1 MPTVLVTGAT
11 GFIAGHCVEEL
22 LRHGYAVRG
31 TVRDLAT
38 ADVTH
43 LHALAQNTKG
53 SLELAQATLDD
64 DQGWDEAAAG
74 CDYVWHLASPVPAR
88 LPRNE
93 DELVRPAVDGTLRVL
108 RAAARSGTVRRVVM
122 TSSTDAIVH
131 GHTSPGR
138 LSTEADWS
146 DPGWLAPYPK
156 SKFHAERVAWDFA
169 ATHPV
174 ELVTINPGLVLGPLQ
189 RRQQATSMEAI
200 RLLLARKLPAVP
212 RLSFAVADV
221 RDIAAAHR
229 LAMETPGAAGSRYI
243 CASPAMWM
251 GDIAAVLAAE
261 FGPHG
266 YRVPVRTLPYWLMWA
281 NARFDPTIRLAL
293 SYYGVPVLVSADKAK
308 QELGWVP
315 RPARESIVAAGESLI
330 RHGIVP
336 RRERPQKSPPPKLSP
351 PPPKSPPPKSPP
363 P

>member
-1 MPTVLVTGAT
+1 M
-11 GFIAGHCVEEL
+11 
-22 LRHGYAVRG
+22 
-31 TVRDLAT
+31 
-38 ADVTH
+38 
-43 LHALAQNTKG
+43 
-53 SLELAQATLDD
+53 
-64 DQGWDEAAAG
+64 
-74 CDYVWHLASPVPAR
+74 
-88 LPRNE
+88 
-93 DELVRPAVDGTLRVL
+93 DGTLRVL

-146 DPGWLAPYPK
+146 DPGRLAPYPK
-156 SKFHAERVAWDFA
+156 SKFQAERVAWDFA

-221 RDIAAAHR
+221 RDVAAAHR
-229 LAMETPGAAGSRYI
+229 LAMETPGAAGHRYI

-261 FGPHG
+261 FGPRG
-266 YRVPVRTLPYWLMWA
+266 YSAGFPAP
-281 NARFDPTIRLAL
+281 LA
-293 SYYGVPVLVSADKAK
+293 SPSS
-308 QELGWVP
+308 P
-315 RPARESIVAAGESLI
+315 PARA
-330 RHGIVP
+330 
-336 RRERPQKSPPPKLSP
+336 
-351 PPPKSPPPKSPP
+351 
-363 P
+363 